1 MCKMGQINLDQEE
14 SSQQLEIVV
23 GEKDDAIVQMENIV
37 NSIVE
42 ADY

>member
-1 MCKMGQINLDQEE
+1 MGQINLDQEE

>member
-1 MCKMGQINLDQEE
+1 MGQINLDQEE

-23 GEKDDAIVQMENIV
+23 GEKDAIVQMENIV